1 MKIQKNIKIYGKV
14 QGVGYRYWLKT
25 FAIKY
30 EIYGW
35 VKNNLGGEVEAVLIG
50 QAEEVTNLIELCYM
64 GSPDSN
70 VEKIIVNNWNDQYD
84 VHSFKIISD
93 N

>member
-1 MKIQKNIKIYGKV
+1 MKIQKHIKIYGKV
-14 QGVGYRYWLKT
+14 QGVGYRCWLKT

-30 EIYGW
+30 EIFGW

-50 QAEEVTNLIELCYM
+50 QEEEITNLIELCYM
-64 GSPDSN
+64 GSPDAN
-70 VEKIIVNNWNDQYD
+70 VEKIIVNNWNNQYD